1 LISWANFS
9 TLATQNKAKNW
20 NILWQMPGEKLY
32 LFVKEKRCKSLSF
45 EEISPLFDC
54 PQKAVAML
62 LLGFRVRCKVLKD
75 CQQRML
81 NLLSDAGCL
90 RKLKGKTKHC
100 DWESW
105 FLGSQHLRYFQIAT
119 YFSILQLV
127 SEDLRSIICRMQ
139 GIVVQLLIC
148 SR

>member
-1 LISWANFS
+1 V
-9 TLATQNKAKNW
+9 Q
-20 NILWQMPGEKLY
+20 
-32 LFVKEKRCKSLSF
+32 SLSL
-45 EEISPLFDC
+45 EEISPVFDC
-54 PQKAVAML
+54 PQKAVAVL

-75 CQQRML
+75 CHQRML

-90 RKLKGKTKHC
+90 RRLKGKTKHS

-127 SEDLRSIICRMQ
+127 SEDLRSMICRMQ
-139 GIVVQLLIC
+139 GIVVQLLI
-148 SR
+148 

>member
-1 LISWANFS
+1 V
-9 TLATQNKAKNW
+9 Q
-20 NILWQMPGEKLY
+20 
-32 LFVKEKRCKSLSF
+32 SLSF

-62 LLGFRVRCKVLKD
+62 LLGFRVRRKVLKD

-90 RKLKGKTKHC
+90 RKLKGKTKHS

-105 FLGSQHLRYFQIAT
+105 FLRSQHLTI
-119 YFSILQLV
+119 FSDCYL
-127 SEDLRSIICRMQ
+127 LRNFAI
-139 GIVVQLLIC
+139 GE
-148 SR
+148 